1 MKVIIAP
8 DSLKGSLTVLEVEQA
23 NKRGFARTDA
33 SLESVIVLSADE
45 GERTVQSKIDPTN
58 GKIITANVNYP
69 PFWIIKS
76 FYRILGVGINAV
88 IEMGLAF
95 GLSIL
100 SVQERNPLRNSI
112 FKIFLILNTY

>member
-8 DSLKGSLTVLEVEQA
+8 DSLKGSLTVPEVEQA
-23 NKRGFARTDA
+23 IKRGFPRTDA

-45 GERTVQSKIDPTN
+45 GERTVQSRIDATN

-76 FYRILGVGINAV
+76 FFRILCVGIYAV
-88 IEMGLAF
+88 IEMGSAF

-100 SVQERNPLRNSI
+100 SEKERNPHGNST
-112 FKIFLILNTY
+112 FKIFLTLNTY